1 MTGPSGTFFANSLG
15 QMSKHLAFSEVEEAG
30 HPPGPSGNSSAQ
42 RLASE
47 TLTLYCRIRTTDDT
61 SLEALRYARR
71 AMLREEWTR
80 GLEEGEPSFE
90 DAVFS
95 AYEVVWSIPA
105 AERDRCRAKLDEL
118 LERANRVLSELS
130 AGHG

>member
-1 MTGPSGTFFANSLG
+1 MTLC
-15 QMSKHLAFSEVEEAG
+15 V
-30 HPPGPSGNSSAQ
+30 
-42 RLASE
+42 
-47 TLTLYCRIRTTDDT
+47 RIRTTDDT

-80 GLEEGEPSFE
+80 GLEDGEPSFE
-90 DAVFS
+90 GAVFS
-95 AYEVVWSIPA
+95 AFEVVWSIPA
-105 AERDRCRAKLDEL
+105 AERARCRAKLDEL